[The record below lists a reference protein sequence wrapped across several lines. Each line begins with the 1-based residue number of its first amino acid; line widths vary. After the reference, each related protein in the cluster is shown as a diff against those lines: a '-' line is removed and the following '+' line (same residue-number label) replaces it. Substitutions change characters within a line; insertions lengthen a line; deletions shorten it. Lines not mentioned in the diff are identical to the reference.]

1 MDEAAMMGDFWAI
14 YILWLRDLKHYW
26 YDKTRIIAS
35 LGQPLLFLFVL
46 GTALSPSFKGPVG
59 VNFSEFIFPGIIS
72 MTVLFTSI
80 FSAVSI
86 VWDREFGFL
95 KEVLVAPVS
104 RWTIVIG
111 KALGGSTVA
120 VIQGCIMLLLAPLV
134 GVKLSVLIVI
144 QAVLIMFLIA
154 VAITGLGITIAARMK
169 EMEGFQMVVNFLI
182 MPIFFLS
189 GALFP
194 LDQLP
199 DWLAFLTRIDPL
211 TYGVDLLR
219 GVILGVSAFPPAL
232 SLTVILCFTFVMF
245 AVAVIE
251 FNLAE

>member
-1 MDEAAMMGDFWAI
+1 MGDFWAI
-14 YILWLRDLKHYW
+14 YILWLRDLKRYW
-26 YDKTRIIAS
+26 YDKARIIAS
-35 LGQPLLFLFVL
+35 LGQPILFLFVL
-46 GTALSPSFKGPVG
+46 GTALSPSFKGPAG
-59 VNFSEFIFPGIIS
+59 INFSEFIYPGIIS

-80 FSAVSI
+80 FSAISI

-104 RWTIVIG
+104 RWSIVTG

-120 VIQGCIMLLLAPLV
+120 VLQGTLMLSLAPLV
-134 GVKLSVLIVI
+134 GVKLTPLIILETLIV
-144 QAVLIMFLIA
+144 MFLIA
-154 VAITGLGITIAARMK
+154 LAITSLGIVIAARMK
-169 EMEGFQMVVNFLI
+169 EMEGFQMVVNFVI

-194 LDQLP
+194 LDRLP
-199 DWLAFLTRIDPL
+199 QWLNILTRIDPL

-219 GVILGVSAFPPAL
+219 GVILKVNIFPFWLDTA
-232 SLTVILCFTFVMF
+232 VILGFIFIMF
-245 AVAVIE
+245 SISVIE

>member
-1 MDEAAMMGDFWAI
+1 MGNFWAI

-26 YDKTRIIAS
+26 YDKARIFAS
-35 LGQPLLFLFVL
+35 LGQPILFLFVL
-46 GTALSPSFKGPVG
+46 GTALSPSVAAPGG
-59 VNFSEFIFPGIIS
+59 INFSEFIFPGIIS

-80 FSAVSI
+80 FSAISI

-104 RWTIVIG
+104 RWSIVIG

-120 VIQGCIMLLLAPLV
+120 VLQGCLMLLLAPLV
-134 GVKLSVLIVI
+134 GVKLSPLIVV
-144 QAVLIMFLIA
+144 QSVFVMFLIA
-154 VAITGLGITIAARMK
+154 FAITGLGIVIAARMK
-169 EMEGFQMVVNFLI
+169 EMEGFQMIVNFVI

-194 LDQLP
+194 MDRLP
-199 DWLAFLTRIDPL
+199 GWLLLLTRIDPL
-211 TYGVDLLR
+211 TYGVDMLR
-219 GVILGVSAFPPAL
+219 GVMLGIHSFPYILNLAVMLA
-232 SLTVILCFTFVMF
+232 FTFIMF
-245 AVAVIE
+245 AIAVIE

>member
-1 MDEAAMMGDFWAI
+1 MGDFWAV
-14 YILWLRDLKHYW
+14 YILWLRDLKRYW
-26 YDKTRIIAS
+26 YDKARIFAS
-35 LGQPLLFLFVL
+35 LGQPILFLFVL
-46 GTALSPSFKGPVG
+46 GTALGPSVATPGG
-59 VNFSEFIFPGIIS
+59 INFSEFIFPGIIS

-80 FSAVSI
+80 FSAISI

-104 RWTIVIG
+104 RWSIVIG

-120 VIQGCIMLLLAPLV
+120 VLQGCLMLILAPLV
-134 GVKLSVLIVI
+134 GVKLTLLIVVQSVLV
-144 QAVLIMFLIA
+144 MFLIA
-154 VAITGLGITIAARMK
+154 FAITGLGIVIAARMK
-169 EMEGFQMVVNFLI
+169 EMEGFQMVVNFVI

-194 LDQLP
+194 LDRLP
-199 DWLAFLTRIDPL
+199 GWLALLTRIDPM

-219 GVILGVSAFPPAL
+219 RVMLGLNTFHPGL
-232 SLTVILCFTFVMF
+232 SIAVMLGFTLIMF
-245 AVAVIE
+245 AIAVFE

>member
-1 MDEAAMMGDFWAI
+1 MGDFWAI
-14 YILWLRDLKHYW
+14 YILWLRDLKRYW
-26 YDKTRIIAS
+26 YDKARIFAS

-46 GTALSPSFKGPVG
+46 GTAFTPSFRGPAG
-59 VNFSEFIFPGIIS
+59 INFSEFIFPGIIS

-95 KEVLVAPVS
+95 KEVLVAPIS
-104 RWTIVIG
+104 RWSIVVG

-120 VIQGCIMLLLAPLV
+120 VLQGCILLSLAPLI
-134 GVKLSVLIVI
+134 GVKLSLII
-144 QAVLIMFLIA
+144 IIKSILAMFLIA
-154 VAITGLGITIAARMK
+154 FAMSAMGIVIAARMK
-169 EMEGFQMVVNFLI
+169 EMEGFQMVVNFVI

-194 LDQLP
+194 LDHLP
-199 DWLAFLTRIDPL
+199 EWLSILTRADPL

-219 GVILGVSAFPPAL
+219 GVLIGVQNFPLLNNVIIIAGFAL
-232 SLTVILCFTFVMF
+232 VMLAI
-245 AVAVIE
+245 AVFE
-251 FNLAE
+251 FNLTD

>member
-1 MDEAAMMGDFWAI
+1 MADFWAI
-14 YILWLRDLKHYW
+14 YILWLRDLKRYW
-26 YDKTRIIAS
+26 YDKPRIFAS
-35 LGQPLLFLFVL
+35 LGQPVLFLFVL
-46 GTALSPSFKGPVG
+46 GTALSPNFNGPAG
-59 VNFSEFIFPGIIS
+59 LRFSEFIFPGIIS

-104 RWTIVIG
+104 RWAIVVG

-120 VIQGCIMLLLAPLV
+120 VLQGCLMLLMAPLV
-134 GVKLSVLIVI
+134 GVQLTPGLVVLSV
-144 QAVLIMFLIA
+144 AVMFLIA
-154 VAITGLGITIAARMK
+154 LAITGLGIVIAARMK
-169 EMEGFQMVVNFLI
+169 EMEGFQMVVNFII

-194 LDQLP
+194 LDRLP
-199 DWLAFLTRIDPL
+199 QWLAVLTRLDPL

-219 GVILGVSAFPPAL
+219 HVMLGIGAIPAAVC
-232 SLTVILCFTFVMF
+232 LTVILAFAALMF
-245 AVAVIE
+245 AVAVLE
-251 FNLAE
+251 FNAVE

>member
-1 MDEAAMMGDFWAI
+1 MADFWAI
-14 YILWLRDLKHYW
+14 YILWLRDLKRYW
-26 YDKTRIIAS
+26 YDKARIFAS

-46 GTALSPSFKGPVG
+46 GTALSPNFTGPAGVG
-59 VNFSEFIFPGIIS
+59 FSQFIFPGIIA

-80 FSAVSI
+80 FSAISI

-104 RWTIVIG
+104 RWAIVVG
-111 KALGGSTVA
+111 KAAGGSTVA
-120 VIQGCIMLLLAPLV
+120 VMQGCLMLCLAPLV
-134 GVKLSVLIVI
+134 GVKLSVLIVVESI
-144 QAVLIMFLIA
+144 LAMFIIA
-154 VAITGLGITIAARMK
+154 LAITGLGIVIAARMK
-169 EMEGFQMVVNFLI
+169 EMEGFQMVVNFVI

-194 LDQLP
+194 LDRLP
-199 DWLAFLTRIDPL
+199 EWLTILTRLDPL

-219 GVILGVSAFPPAL
+219 GVMIDVHAFPWFLNLA
-232 SLTVILCFTFVMF
+232 VVAAFTLLMF
-245 AVAVIE
+245 SIAVYE

>member
-1 MDEAAMMGDFWAI
+1 VDEEDVMGDFWAI
-14 YILWLRDLKHYW
+14 YILWLRDLKRYW
-26 YDKTRIIAS
+26 YDKARIFAS

-46 GTALSPSFKGPVG
+46 GTAFTPSFRGPAG
-59 VNFSEFIFPGIIS
+59 INFSEFIFPGIIS

-95 KEVLVAPVS
+95 KEVLVAPIS
-104 RWTIVIG
+104 RWSIVVG

-120 VIQGCIMLLLAPLV
+120 VIQGCILLSLAPLI
-134 GVKLSVLIVI
+134 GVKLSLII
-144 QAVLIMFLIA
+144 IIKSIMAMFLIA
-154 VAITGLGITIAARMK
+154 FAMSAMGIVIAARMK
-169 EMEGFQMVVNFLI
+169 EMEGFQMVVNFVI

-194 LDQLP
+194 LDHLP
-199 DWLAFLTRIDPL
+199 EWLSILTRADPL

-219 GVILGVSAFPPAL
+219 GVLIGVQNFPLWNNFIIIAVFAL
-232 SLTVILCFTFVMF
+232 VMLAI
-245 AVAVIE
+245 AVFE
-251 FNLAE
+251 FNLSD

>member
-1 MDEAAMMGDFWAI
+1 MGDFWAI
-14 YILWLRDLKHYW
+14 YILWLRDLKRYW
-26 YDKTRIIAS
+26 YDKARIFAS

-46 GTALSPSFKGPVG
+46 GTAFTPSFRGPAG
-59 VNFSEFIFPGIIS
+59 INFSEFIFPGIIS

-95 KEVLVAPVS
+95 KEVLVAPIS
-104 RWTIVIG
+104 RWSIVVG

-120 VIQGCIMLLLAPLV
+120 VIQGCILLSLAPLI
-134 GVKLSVLIVI
+134 GVKLSLII
-144 QAVLIMFLIA
+144 IIKSIMAMFLIA
-154 VAITGLGITIAARMK
+154 FAMSAMGIVIAARMK
-169 EMEGFQMVVNFLI
+169 EMEGFQMVVNFVI

-194 LDQLP
+194 LDHLP
-199 DWLAFLTRIDPL
+199 EWLSILTRADPL

-219 GVILGVSAFPPAL
+219 GVLIGVQNFPLWNNFIIIAVFAL
-232 SLTVILCFTFVMF
+232 VMLAI
-245 AVAVIE
+245 AVFE
-251 FNLAE
+251 FNLSD

>member
-1 MDEAAMMGDFWAI
+1 MGDFWAI
-14 YILWLRDLKHYW
+14 YILWLRDLKRYW
-26 YDKTRIIAS
+26 YDKARIFAS

-46 GTALSPSFKGPVG
+46 GTAFTPSFKGPAG
-59 VNFSEFIFPGIIS
+59 INFSEFIFPGIIS

-95 KEVLVAPVS
+95 KEVLVAPIS
-104 RWTIVIG
+104 RWSIVVG

-120 VIQGCIMLLLAPLV
+120 VIQGCILLSLAPLI
-134 GVKLSVLIVI
+134 GVKMSLIIIIKSVL
-144 QAVLIMFLIA
+144 AMFLIA
-154 VAITGLGITIAARMK
+154 FAMSAMGIVIAARMK
-169 EMEGFQMVVNFLI
+169 EMEGFQMVVNFVI

-194 LDQLP
+194 LDHLP
-199 DWLAFLTRIDPL
+199 EWLSLLTRVDPL

-219 GVILGVSAFPPAL
+219 GVLIGVQNFPPWNNFLIITGFAL
-232 SLTVILCFTFVMF
+232 VMMAI
-245 AVAVIE
+245 AVWE
-251 FNLAE
+251 FNLTD

>member
-1 MDEAAMMGDFWAI
+1 MRALSAV
-14 YILWLRDLKHYW
+14 YILWLRDLKRYW
-26 YDKTRIIAS
+26 YDKIRIVAS

-46 GTALSPSFKGPVG
+46 GNALSPSFHGAGGIK
-59 VNFSEFIFPGIIS
+59 FSEFIFPGVVG

-95 KEVLVAPVS
+95 KEVLVAPIS
-104 RWTIVIG
+104 RWTIVAG
-111 KALGGSTVA
+111 KTLGGSTIA
-120 VIQGCIMLLLAPLV
+120 VIQGCILLLLAPLV
-134 GVKLSVLIVI
+134 GAHLSILVVLKSIV
-144 QAVLIMFLIA
+144 VMFMIA
-154 VAITGLGITIAARMK
+154 FMISALGITIAARMK

-182 MPIFFLS
+182 MPTFFLS

-194 LDQLP
+194 LNNLP
-199 DWLAFLTRIDPL
+199 KWLTILTRLDPL

-219 GVILGVSAFPPAL
+219 GVILGIHTFHFMLDITVMIAVSAVLMA
-232 SLTVILCFTFVMF
+232 I
-245 AVAVIE
+245 AVLE